1 MPTCF
6 ISIAA
11 QLSGNLFVKQRYR
24 CGDTEPCSP
33 GRIMGT
39 PELVNMFIVFPRVRI
54 PISPLG
60 ARNAAPDELPRPRL
74 DTDTACVSVVTT
86 GRPSFANITPALY
99 LCTACI
105 TLPSSPINNVEPCVW
120 ADVCELMYM
129 EIFCQ
134 MRIFLPS
141 SRSHLF
147 V

>member
-1 MPTCF
+1 
-6 ISIAA
+6 
-11 QLSGNLFVKQRYR
+11 
-24 CGDTEPCSP
+24 
-33 GRIMGT
+33 MGT
-39 PELVNMFIVFPRVRI
+39 PELVNMFIMFPRVRI

-60 ARNAAPDELPRPRL
+60 LRNAAPDELARPRL
-74 DTDTACVSVVTT
+74 DTDTACVYVVTT

-105 TLPSSPINNVEPCVW
+105 TLPSSPINNVQLCVW
-120 ADVCELMYM
+120 ADVCTLRYR